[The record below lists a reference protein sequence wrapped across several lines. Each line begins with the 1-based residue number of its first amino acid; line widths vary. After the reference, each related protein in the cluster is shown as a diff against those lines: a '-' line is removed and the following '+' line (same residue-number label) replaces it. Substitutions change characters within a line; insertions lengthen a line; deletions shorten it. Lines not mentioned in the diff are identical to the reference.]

1 MNAYFLKSFRLVFF
15 ISTSLSVCSV
25 HPLSQPRQ
33 VVVASSPI
41 REQIFT
47 LFIPLSDRLGS
58 RRADRGLGAGRGR
71 SGRGCEHS
79 KKALLLLILHT
90 CKLLLELYSWEKANL
105 WNDRFCREL
114 SLCLCPCTTQGHTET
129 SKISK
134 LNNSASGQ
142 NLWEFFHEILDDIRY
157 ISCWEWRQVCQLFCK
172 LLLRY
177 FVRIDRLSI
186 KFLWLFLFER
196 IRSFNKF
203 VLHHCSWL
211 LERKKSLM
219 LVLCLMNCFFFQG
232 KISQFSSLFFYF
244 SEKVLIFLSFSDLA
258 SFFSISRKNWKPVR
272 GISLLFWRAKRRRI

>member
-1 MNAYFLKSFRLVFF
+1 MNGYFLKSFRLVFF

-58 RRADRGLGAGRGR
+58 RRADRGLGGGRGR

-105 WNDRFCREL
+105 WSDRFCREL

-142 NLWEFFHEILDDIRY
+142 NLWEFFHEILDDICY

-177 FVRIDRLSI
+177 FVRIDRLGI

-211 LERKKSLM
+211 LESKK
-219 LVLCLMNCFFFQG
+219 
-232 KISQFSSLFFYF
+232 
-244 SEKVLIFLSFSDLA
+244 A
-258 SFFSISRKNWKPVR
+258 
-272 GISLLFWRAKRRRI
+272 